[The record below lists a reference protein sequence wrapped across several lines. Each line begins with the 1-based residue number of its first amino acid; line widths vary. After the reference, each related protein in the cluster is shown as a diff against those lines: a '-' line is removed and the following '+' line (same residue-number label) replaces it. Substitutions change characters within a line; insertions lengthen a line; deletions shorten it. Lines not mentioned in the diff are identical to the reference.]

1 MSLGCKESEIV
12 EFKEVISDSVLKT
25 IIAFANGEGGT
36 IYIGIDDLGHAIG
49 LDDIDNQLL
58 KLTSMMKDSIRPD
71 LLMLVKTTIEHIE
84 SKEILKVTV
93 QKGPQRPYYLA
104 AKGLRP
110 EGVYI
115 RSGSA
120 SVPSSNTAI
129 RQMLQDAAQLS
140 FEETP
145 SPIQDLSFYFAAE
158 YFASHGLNLGDN
170 EMRTLGLIHEG
181 VFSNLGRIISD
192 QCPTF
197 VKVATFAD
205 DKRNTFL
212 ERKEFSG
219 SILKQLEEAYA
230 FISDRNRF
238 KTSYDGLQR
247 IDYLDYP
254 EIALREA
261 LVNAV
266 AHREYSL
273 SGPTLVSIMPSHIEV
288 TSLGGLPRGIVFED
302 LQANIS
308 MPRNKRFASLLYRLE
323 IIEAWGTGIGRM
335 REAYESALNGIS
347 LSTTPNTF
355 TVRLANRNAES
366 DKSDNA
372 FSEEEDVIIQA
383 IKNGAKTR
391 RDIQEEVGFS
401 QTKTLQILESLI
413 ARQVI
418 LRKGNTRSVRYILPK

>member
-1 MSLGCKESEIV
+1 MSLGYKESEIV

-25 IIAFANGEGGT
+25 IITFANGEGGT
-36 IYIGIDDLGHAIG
+36 IYIGIDDSGHAIG

-129 RQMLQDAAQLS
+129 RQILQDAAQLS
-140 FEETP
+140 FEEMP

-205 DKRNTFL
+205 DKRNAFL

-308 MPRNKRFASLLYRLE
+308 MPRNKRFTSLLYRLE

-366 DKSDNA
+366 DKSDDA

-418 LRKGNTRSVRYILPK
+418 LREGNTRSVRYILPK